1 MPSQKILIYRLG
13 SLGDTIIALPCF
25 HKIREVYPDAEIT
38 LLTNRPVQSKAAPA
52 EAVLGNDYFF
62 NTVIDYPIGA
72 RHPSV
77 LFNLIKEIR
86 RNKINTV
93 INLTAPRSKSAA
105 IRDRWFFK
113 LAGVKQLIGF
123 PSHSDY
129 QINTDPTSG
138 LTEWEAR
145 RLAKRIT
152 ELGPLPLEQENFWD
166 LKLTTDECTLANE
179 KLNEIKTDNIVA
191 INTGT
196 KVQVNDWG
204 AENWIELLKQLAP
217 TLNNWQ
223 LVIVGANEDSAFAE
237 KCLEAWNNK
246 GINLCGQTSPR
257 VSAAVLKQ
265 AKVFIG
271 HDSGPM
277 HLAACVGT
285 PCVGIFSARNLPG
298 QWFPRGNNNRIIYR
312 KTDCAGCKLSLCLEQ
327 QKKCILSITV
337 SEVEQAVLG
346 TLNYKS
352 I

>member
-25 HKIREVYPDAEIT
+25 HKIREVYPDAEIV

-72 RHPSV
+72 RRPMV
-77 LFNLIKEIR
+77 LFNLIKLIR
-86 RNKINTV
+86 RNKIDTV

-113 LAGVKQLIGF
+113 LAGVKQFIGF
-123 PSHSDY
+123 PNDSDY
-129 QINTDPTSG
+129 QISTDPISG
-138 LTEWEAR
+138 LTEWEAQ
-145 RLAKRIT
+145 RLAKRIS

-166 LKLTTDECTLANE
+166 LRLTTEEHALANE
-179 KLNEIKTDNIVA
+179 KLKRIKTDNIVA

-196 KVQVNDWG
+196 KVQANDWG
-204 AENWIELLKQLAP
+204 CENWTGLVKQLAP
-217 TLNNWQ
+217 ILTNWQ
-223 LVIVGANEDSAFAE
+223 LVIVGANDDSAFAE
-237 KCLEAWNNK
+237 KCLEAWGNK

-265 AKVFIG
+265 AKFFIG

-285 PCVGIFSARNLPG
+285 PCIGIFSARNLPG
-298 QWFPRGNNNRIIYR
+298 QWFPRGDNNRIIYH
-312 KTDCAGCKLSLCLEQ
+312 KTDCAGCKLSMCVEQ

-337 SEVEQAVLG
+337 NEVEEAVMEV
-346 TLNYKS
+346 LNNKTA
-352 I
+352 